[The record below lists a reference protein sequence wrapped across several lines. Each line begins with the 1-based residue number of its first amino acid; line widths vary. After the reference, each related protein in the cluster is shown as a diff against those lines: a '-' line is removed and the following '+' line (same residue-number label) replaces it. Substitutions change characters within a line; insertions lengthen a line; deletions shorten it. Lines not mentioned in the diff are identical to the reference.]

1 MIDKRVY
8 MLTIIAF
15 IVGMVELIIG
25 GILDLVADDLDVTIG
40 TAGLLISIFSLVFG
54 ISAPILLVVFA
65 KTERT
70 KLTFVS
76 LIIFLIGNIIAV
88 FSSSFELLILSR
100 VVSAASGSLVIILC
114 INLAS
119 NIVEPAYR
127 GRAIGLVVMG
137 VSGSLVLGLP
147 IGVMLGNMFGWRA
160 PFVLI
165 SILTILLIIAVPI
178 FMEKVAPKQ
187 PIPIRKQIATLKNAK
202 ISLAHATTFFFL
214 AGHFTLYGYLT
225 PYTKEVLGFS
235 GTTISVLY
243 FVYGLAAFSG
253 GGLGGLAADYLGKR
267 RTILSVIVLLAAALL
282 LIPTASH
289 VVWAFWIVVI
299 IWGIMSWGVTPSI
312 QSHLMELSPETS
324 DIQQS
329 LNNSALHFGIAFG
342 TFFGGFVVKYAG
354 IEHVSYFGIIFVAL
368 AFVSATLSTRNEAQ
382 KFRRKPAHTHS

>member
-15 IVGMVELIIG
+15 VVGMVELIIG
-25 GILDLVADDLDVTIG
+25 GILDLVAQDLGISISS
-40 TAGLLISIFSLVFG
+40 AGLLISIFSVVFA

-70 KLTFVS
+70 RLTFFA
-76 LIIFLIGNIIAV
+76 LIIFLIGNVIAV
-88 FSSSFELLILSR
+88 FSTTFSMLIIAR
-100 VVSAASGSLVIILC
+100 IVSAASGSLAVILC

-147 IGVMLGNMFGWRA
+147 IGVMLGNVFDWRA
-160 PFVLI
+160 PFILI
-165 SILTILLIIAVPI
+165 SILTVGLIIAVPI

-187 PIPIRKQIATLKNAK
+187 AIPIRKQIETLKNSN
-202 ISLAHATTFFFL
+202 ISFAHATTFFFL

-225 PYTKEVLGFS
+225 PFTKTVLQFEGA
-235 GTTISVLY
+235 TISLLY
-243 FVYGLAAFSG
+243 LVYGIAAVSG
-253 GGLGGLAADYLGKR
+253 GGLGGIAADYFGKR
-267 RTILSVIVLLAAALL
+267 RTLLTVISLLAVCLF
-282 LIPTASH
+282 LIPYSANFLWT
-289 VVWAFWIVVI
+289 FWLMVVI
-299 IWGIMSWGVTPSI
+299 WGMMSWAITPPI

-329 LNNSALHFGIAFG
+329 LNNAALHFGIAFG
-342 TFFGGFVVKYAG
+342 TFFGGLVVKYAS
-354 IEHVSYFGIIFVAL
+354 IESNAHFGIIFVVL
-368 AFVSATLSTRNEAQ
+368 AFVAATFSTRSKTKVTTEVI
-382 KFRRKPAHTHS
+382 RER